1 MSNYRIEAAY
11 LPNVA
16 MSAITPLILRRPDNL
31 LASFCRRAAR
41 PVMLGV
47 CALLLAA
54 CAGVSSQPDPTD
66 YIDAADYDRLK
77 LVSTQPGTRV
87 YRYIN
92 PEFKRS
98 DFKTIMVD
106 PIVLY
111 QSADKDLGKSGI
123 TEETIYR
130 VRNSMDITMRQ
141 LVRKQ
146 FGISYKPGEKVA
158 RLSTAI
164 TGVLLDGDTFKPRRL
179 VPISTVLRAVGQGNT
194 INGSK
199 PYLMVEAKL
208 INSTSGK
215 LMGEGVYLVS
225 SEQFR
230 REVDSPEKFQLQAN
244 QWVRGAISVATG
256 LR

>member
-1 MSNYRIEAAY
+1 MPVFDKLIAQSRTQGGKLRHIGRNGLLMLAA
-11 LPNVA
+11 
-16 MSAITPLILRRPDNL
+16 
-31 LASFCRRAAR
+31 
-41 PVMLGV
+41 
-47 CALLLAA
+47 ALLTA
-54 CAGVSSQPDPTD
+54 CAGFNTQPDPSE
-66 YIDAADYDRLK
+66 YINAAEYDRLK
-77 LVSTQPGTRV
+77 QVSAQPGIRV
-87 YRYIN
+87 FRYLS
-92 PEFKRS
+92 PGFSRTA
-98 DFKTIMVD
+98 FKTVMVD

-111 QSADKDLGKSGI
+111 QTADKDLAKTGV

-146 FGISYKPGEKVA
+146 FGISYKPGERVA

-164 TGVLLDGDTFKPRRL
+164 TGVLLDGDVFKPRRL
-179 VPISTVLRAVGQGNT
+179 VPVSSVLRAAGKGDT

-208 INSTSGK
+208 LNSTTGS
-215 LMGEGVYLVS
+215 LLGEGVYLIS

-230 REVDSPEKFQLQAN
+230 REVDSPEKFQQLAN
-244 QWVRGAISVATG
+244 QWVRGAVSVASG

>member
-1 MSNYRIEAAY
+1 
-11 LPNVA
+11 
-16 MSAITPLILRRPDNL
+16 MSATPLTSFHR
-31 LASFCRRAAR
+31 LAYSTSASCKKACRLITLAFF
-41 PVMLGV
+41 
-47 CALLLAA
+47 ALTLVA
-54 CAGVSSQPDPTD
+54 CAGVSPKPDPTD
-66 YIDAADYDRLK
+66 FIDAADYDRLK
-77 LVSTQPGTRV
+77 LVSNQPGIRI

-92 PEFKRS
+92 PDFKRS
-98 DFKTIMVD
+98 DFKTVMVD

-111 QSADKDLGKSGI
+111 QSAEKDLGKNGI

-130 VRNSMDITMRQ
+130 IRNSMDITMRQ

-179 VPISTVLRAVGQGNT
+179 VPISTVLKAAGQGNT

-208 INSTSGK
+208 IHSTSGK

-244 QWVRGAISVATG
+244 QWVRGAISVASG

>member
-1 MSNYRIEAAY
+1 MTQTLISSSAPADKRLTRVFRTLLSGI
-11 LPNVA
+11 VA
-16 MSAITPLILRRPDNL
+16 VL
-31 LASFCRRAAR
+31 LT
-41 PVMLGV
+41 
-47 CALLLAA
+47 A
-54 CAGVSSQPDPTD
+54 CAGMGSQPDPSE
-66 YIDAADYDRLK
+66 YLDAAEYDRLK
-77 LVSTQPGTRV
+77 QVSTQPGIRI
-87 YRYIN
+87 YRYQA
-92 PEFKRS
+92 PDFRRS
-98 DFKTIMVD
+98 DFKTVMVD

-111 QSADKDLGKSGI
+111 QSTEKDLGKNGI
-123 TEETIYR
+123 SEESIYR
-130 VRNSMDITMRQ
+130 IRNSMDITMRQ

-146 FGISYKPGEKVA
+146 FGISYKPGQRVA

-179 VPISTVLRAVGQGNT
+179 VPISTVLKTAGTGSS

-208 INSTSGK
+208 LNSTTGK

-230 REVDSPEKFQLQAN
+230 REVDSPEKFQLLAN